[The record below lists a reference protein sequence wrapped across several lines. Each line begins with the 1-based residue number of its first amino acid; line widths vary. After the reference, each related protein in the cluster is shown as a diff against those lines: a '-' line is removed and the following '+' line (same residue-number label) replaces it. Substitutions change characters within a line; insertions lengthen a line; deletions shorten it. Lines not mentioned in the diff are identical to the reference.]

1 MRLGTAMRLKPRRKK
16 LQRGLQNDEKS
27 LKPMQNG
34 NLAEAQLRALIDV
47 AAAVAGAHRLQDV
60 LELAA
65 ERARAAM
72 GGASASISRWEVDAG
87 LVRTLVNVG
96 ELGPGEER
104 FPEDETYSVEEY
116 PSIISVMREDRPSFA
131 FIDDPDSDPAM
142 RALLQRLG
150 KESSLAVPMILEGK
164 PWGELEVMTA
174 PGRPRVS
181 PDDVD
186 FLRAIADQLIG
197 AIHRAELFAQ
207 VEALAYTDSLTG
219 VASRRA
225 VETALE
231 EACES
236 PAGHG
241 MPALVLCDIDN
252 LKQVNDAGGH
262 EAGDRALCA
271 AANALVAAAAGHDDA
286 VVGRFG
292 GDEFCVL
299 LPSGTA
305 EEARALALDAV
316 ERLGAGGGERI
327 SCGVAARTD
336 ELRAPADLLRAADEA
351 QYRAKRAGEVGVL
364 VAGDAP
370 EEPPAQQGRDRAYR
384 AGDAEAALARELLEL
399 LDALNGSPADER
411 IARLRAR
418 LERAA

>member
-1 MRLGTAMRLKPRRKK
+1 
-16 LQRGLQNDEKS
+16 
-27 LKPMQNG
+27 MQNG

-47 AAAVAGAHRLQDV
+47 AAAAAGAHRLEDV

-65 ERARAAM
+65 ERALAAI
-72 GGASASISRWEVDAG
+72 GGASLSISRWDMNAR

-96 ELGPGEER
+96 DLGPGEER
-104 FPEDETYSVEEY
+104 FPVDETYSVEDY
-116 PSIISVMREDRPSFA
+116 PSIIDMMKEGRPYFA
-131 FIDDPDSDPAM
+131 TVDDEGTEPGM

-150 KESSLAVPMILEGK
+150 KESSLAVPMILDSK

-174 PGRPRVS
+174 PGSPRVS
-181 PDDVD
+181 DADVD
-186 FLRAIADQLIG
+186 FLRAIADQLVG

-207 VEALAYTDSLTG
+207 IEALAYTDSLTG

-225 VETALE
+225 VEQALE
-231 EACES
+231 EACAA
-236 PAGHG
+236 PAGPG

-271 AANALVAAAAGHDDA
+271 AADALVAASASHEDA

-305 EEARALALDAV
+305 EEAEAVALDAV
-316 ERLGAGGGERI
+316 ARLEATGGERI

-336 ELRAPADLLRAADEA
+336 ELTAPADLLRAADEA
-351 QYRAKRAGEVGVL
+351 QYRAKRARDEDVL
-364 VAGDAP
+364 AATASP
-370 EEPPAQQGRDRAYR
+370 EEMSEPQGRDRAYR
-384 AGDAEAALARELLEL
+384 ASDPEAAFARELLDM
-399 LDALNGSPADER
+399 LDEMNGASADER
-411 IARLRAR
+411 LARLRAR